1 MSELKNNDKTD
12 NFESKS
18 GDIKPDSLPNTSN
31 SSMNTDKPKLYY
43 FQAYARAEPI
53 RLAFTYA
60 KKDFEDIQLT
70 RDEFNEKKQA
80 GFFPFGQM
88 PVLEW
93 NGKKYPESRSIMR
106 YVCQKLGYYPSDVED
121 MFNCEAACD
130 YNDDIVEKIMGL
142 YRIKDPEEK
151 KKAEETWINETL
163 PVMFKL
169 LERHFLAS
177 TKDKKHF
184 VGDKMTM
191 ADFWVLHLYLQ
202 FGSHHDA
209 ATNEK
214 LFADTPDLKNY
225 FLTRA
230 EDFKDYLATRPKR
243 PF

>member
-1 MSELKNNDKTD
+1 
-12 NFESKS
+12 
-18 GDIKPDSLPNTSN
+18 
-31 SSMNTDKPKLYY
+31 
-43 FQAYARAEPI
+43 
-53 RLAFTYA
+53 
-60 KKDFEDIQLT
+60 
-70 RDEFNEKKQA
+70 
-80 GFFPFGQM
+80 M

-121 MFNCEAACD
+121 IFNCEAACD

-151 KKAEETWINETL
+151 KKADETWINETL

-209 ATNEK
+209 ATNKK

-225 FLTRA
+225 FVTRA